1 MNKITDIALSV
12 VVFMLGVTL
21 AASCVALIYI
31 MFKVMI

>member
-12 VVFMLGVTL
+12 IVFMLVVTI